1 MREIRILS
9 VIICLFTLLTVP
21 FVAETNAKY
30 VVAGTGNAT
39 QVHFVK
45 SGYYGSDVFVVE
57 DPDGQD
63 SNPLWGANSGTG
75 STNTNDYTLET
86 LANVEL
92 KVINDTTSDM
102 RLTFVITIQVTGG
115 NPVNGSSK
123 TFTVT
128 DTTTGESRSGNNGN
142 IQNKGDGVYE
152 IVLTGTD
159 DFFICKAGSA
169 MHTYTLDAHWSNQT
183 SKGYYATVAVIAEKI
198 N

>member
-1 MREIRILS
+1 MRKIRILS

-45 SGYYGSDVFVVE
+45 QGFYGSDTYIIE
-57 DPDGQD
+57 EPGQ
-63 SNPLWGANSGTG
+63 SHPLWGADSGSG

-92 KVINDTTSDM
+92 KVVNDTPSDM
-102 RLTFVITIQVTGG
+102 RLTFIITIQVTGG

-142 IQNKGDGVYE
+142 IDSKGDGVYE

-169 MHTYTLDAHWSNQT
+169 MHTYTLDAKWGNQT
-183 SKGYYATVAVIAEKI
+183 DKGYYATVTVIAEKI

>member
-1 MREIRILS
+1 MMRKIRTLSIILCLLC
-9 VIICLFTLLTVP
+9 IISVP

-45 SGYYGSDVFVVE
+45 KGFYGSDTYIIE
-57 DPDGQD
+57 EPGE
-63 SNPLWGANSGTG
+63 SHPLWGADSGIG
-75 STNTNDYTLET
+75 SINTNDYTLET
-86 LANVEL
+86 LAKVEL
-92 KVINDTTSDM
+92 KVVNDTPSDM
-102 RLTFVITIQVTGG
+102 RLTFIITIQVTGG

-142 IQNKGDGVYE
+142 INNKGNGVYE

-159 DFFICKAGSA
+159 DFFTIRSGSP

-183 SKGYYATVAVIAEKI
+183 SKGYYTTVTVIAEPI

>member
-1 MREIRILS
+1 MRKIRILS

-45 SGYYGSDVFVVE
+45 QGFYGSDTFVIE
-57 DPDGQD
+57 EPGE
-63 SNPLWGANSGTG
+63 SLPLWGMDSGSG
-75 STNTNDYTLET
+75 SNNTDDYTLET
-86 LANVEL
+86 LAKVEL
-92 KVINDTTSDM
+92 KVVNDTPSDM
-102 RLTFVITIQVTGG
+102 RLTFVITIQVTKG
-115 NPVNGSSK
+115 NPVNGSTK

-142 IQNKGDGVYE
+142 IDSQGDGVYE

-159 DFFICKAGSA
+159 DFFICKAGSP
-169 MHTYTLDAHWSNQT
+169 MHTYTLDATWGNQT
-183 SKGYYATVAVIAEKI
+183 SNGYYATVTVIAEKI

>member
-1 MREIRILS
+1 MRKIRILS

-45 SGYYGSDVFVVE
+45 SGYYGSDTYIIE
-57 DPDGQD
+57 EPGQ
-63 SNPLWGANSGTG
+63 SHPLWGADSGSG
-75 STNTNDYTLET
+75 STNTQDYTLET
-86 LANVEL
+86 LAKVEL
-92 KVINDTTSDM
+92 KVVNDTPSDM
-102 RLTFVITIQVTGG
+102 RLTFIITIQVTGG